1 MRLNSSLD
9 TLETQ
14 PSVPE
19 ANHDKRRDE
28 GLPDSPESPD
38 EGLCS
43 DVFIVE
49 EEPSNHEE
57 SITSSRVL
65 EYLEQVRQEDSTSY
79 FETPPGTSKKMIF
92 LHASPVNDLE
102 EPREPDVTTAPRTES
117 SSMTL
122 LPRLPGRGVF
132 PRGVALSQP
141 APGLG
146 CCCSLRFPRWYFGY

>member
-1 MRLNSSLD
+1 MRFSTFVPHSPAEATADEEECFDISTDSLESSCKWMRLNSSLD

-28 GLPDSPESPD
+28 GLRDSPESPD

-57 SITSSRVL
+57 SKTSSRVL

-92 LHASPVNDLE
+92 FCTQA
-102 EPREPDVTTAPRTES
+102 R
-117 SSMTL
+117 
-122 LPRLPGRGVF
+122 
-132 PRGVALSQP
+132 
-141 APGLG
+141 
-146 CCCSLRFPRWYFGY
+146 